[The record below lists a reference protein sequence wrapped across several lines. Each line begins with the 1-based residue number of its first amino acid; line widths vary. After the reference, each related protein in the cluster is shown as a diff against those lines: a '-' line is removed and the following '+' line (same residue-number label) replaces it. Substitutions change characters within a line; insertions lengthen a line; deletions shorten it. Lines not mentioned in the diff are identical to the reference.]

1 MIINNGQ
8 IVPNIASKDHIVWNI
23 YDNNN
28 LLSKIYHLQK
38 TSDSTDDFTLE
49 EVFFDKEIT
58 TNTLNIENY
67 QTSNYTITVK
77 DNDIYKSLN
86 LYLNIM

>member
-1 MIINNGQ
+1 MEYLN
-8 IVPNIASKDHIVWNI
+8 V

-28 LLSKIYHLQK
+28 ILSKIYHLQK
-38 TSDSTDDFTLE
+38 TSDSTSDFTLE
-49 EVFFDKEIT
+49 EVFVDKEIT

-67 QTSNYTITVK
+67 QTSNYNITIKHNIVPTFLK
-77 DNDIYKSLN
+77 

>member
-8 IVPNIASKDHIVWNI
+8 IVPNIASKDSIVWNV

-28 LLSKIYHLQK
+28 ILSKIYHLQK
-38 TSDSTDDFTLE
+38 TSDSTNDFTLE
-49 EVFFDKEIT
+49 EVFVDKEIT